1 MRPPTVS
8 SIIVFTVIQRATQ
21 DLLRMKVTAISS
33 PKSGGD
39 TLLRPVMMFVYTTQF
54 KFAQVHQHHMAMHC
68 NRCLNMASV
77 QDSIAKQATH
87 MALSQVISL
96 CTRVSGS
103 PQGYLAGAFF
113 DNRTAFSVI
122 IQAPLG

>member
-1 MRPPTVS
+1 
-8 SIIVFTVIQRATQ
+8 
-21 DLLRMKVTAISS
+21 
-33 PKSGGD
+33 
-39 TLLRPVMMFVYTTQF
+39 
-54 KFAQVHQHHMAMHC
+54 
-68 NRCLNMASV
+68 MASV

-113 DNRTAFSVI
+113 DNRTAFSFI
-122 IQAPLG
+122 IEAPLGQQGSSSSLASVVKTFNT